1 MGVELNQVRQLVK
14 EIVESEGYEPVE
26 IQLKGS
32 GRQRVL
38 QVYIDQVGGISHRD
52 CEVVSEQVSTVLDI
66 ENLIPSS
73 YTLEVSSPG
82 LDRKLTKASDYER
95 FAGEMVKIRT
105 KVALQ
110 NQKVFIGRLRGIR
123 NSKVQIEISREKLFE
138 IPIEMINEA
147 RLEVDWALEMGQK

>member
-110 NQKVFIGRLRGIR
+110 NQKVFVGRLRGIR

-138 IPIEMINEA
+138 IPIEMINET

>member
-82 LDRKLTKASDYER
+82 LDRKLTKASDYAR

-110 NQKVFIGRLRGIR
+110 NQKVFVGRLRGIR

-138 IPIEMINEA
+138 IPIEMINET